1 MESRV
6 TTYLE
11 TLLQAFS
18 EMGYVIISKSV
29 AGISIANSK
38 SNVKKLDITD
48 FSISDNVE
56 NVKQFG
62 NRIHAI
68 SKHEFALQTRDND
81 VREIY

>member
-56 NVKQFG
+56 NVKSLA
-62 NRIHAI
+62 NCLHAI
-68 SKHEFALQTRDND
+68 CKCEFAAQTRGTD